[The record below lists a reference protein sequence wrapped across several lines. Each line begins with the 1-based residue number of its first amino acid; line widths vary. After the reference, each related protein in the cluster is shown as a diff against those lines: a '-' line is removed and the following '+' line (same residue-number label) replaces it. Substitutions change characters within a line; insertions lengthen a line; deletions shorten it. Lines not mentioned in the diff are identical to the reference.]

1 MNPLNKHLSTLHP
14 AQRIS
19 LLLLCLLAL
28 AAGIYS
34 GLLQQRLVNPA
45 LAALDDRASAAL
57 QRSLVLSSASF
68 ATARLIDRG
77 IAFVSE
83 AEVGVGV
90 ASVKPGQL
98 LKPLQDMAVRYSD
111 LMVIA
116 MTSIGLQLFLLEFG
130 KVAAL
135 PLFGGGILLS
145 AVLLLLGPAS
155 WRSSCTYL
163 LRIFVAL
170 LLVIRIGVP
179 LAAFGVAEL
188 SDWVLEP
195 QRIAAEAAL
204 SGETAALQRVDQPL
218 QHADEGSFSWLRQM
232 AAQANDMF
240 AAVKSFSDNMVEKLI
255 QLIVVYS
262 LQTLVFPLL
271 SLWLLWHLGR
281 WFVRRPLPL
290 APAATSTATAG

>member
-1 MNPLNKHLSTLHP
+1 MKYIRQLSP
-14 AQRIS
+14 ARRLLVVS
-19 LLLLCLLAL
+19 LAVLAMAVAL
-28 AAGIYS
+28 YS
-34 GLLQQRLVNPA
+34 GILQQRVVNPA
-45 LAALDDRASAAL
+45 LAPLDDKAHSVL
-57 QRSLVLSSASF
+57 QHSLLLSSASF

-116 MTSIGLQLFLLEFG
+116 MTSIGLQLFLLEFA
-130 KVAAL
+130 KLAAL
-135 PLFGGGILLS
+135 PLFGSGILVSTLL
-145 AVLLLLGPAS
+145 VLVGPAS
-155 WRSSCTYL
+155 WRASSIYL
-163 LRIFVAL
+163 LRIFIAV

-179 LAAFGVAEL
+179 LAAFGVSEL

-204 SGETAALQRVDQPL
+204 TGETAALQRVEQPL
-218 QHADEGSFSWLRQM
+218 TNANDGSLSWLRQM
-232 AAQANDMF
+232 AAKANDMF
-240 AAVKSFSDNMVEKLI
+240 SAMKSFSDTMVEKLI

-281 WFVRRPLPL
+281 WFVRRPLPQ
-290 APAATSTATAG
+290 PSQQTATP

>member
-1 MNPLNKHLSTLHP
+1 MKYIRQLSP
-14 AQRIS
+14 ARRLLVVS
-19 LLLLCLLAL
+19 LAVLAMAVAL
-28 AAGIYS
+28 YS
-34 GLLQQRLVNPA
+34 GILQQRVVNPA
-45 LAALDDRASAAL
+45 LAPLDDKAHSVL
-57 QRSLVLSSASF
+57 QHSLLLSSASF

-116 MTSIGLQLFLLEFG
+116 MTSIGLQLFLLEFA
-130 KVAAL
+130 KLAAL
-135 PLFGGGILLS
+135 PLFGSGILVSTLL
-145 AVLLLLGPAS
+145 VLVGPAS
-155 WRSSCTYL
+155 WRASSIYL
-163 LRIFVAL
+163 LRIFIAV

-179 LAAFGVAEL
+179 LAAFGVSEL

-204 SGETAALQRVDQPL
+204 TGETAALQRVEQPL
-218 QHADEGSFSWLRQM
+218 TNANDGSLSWLRQM
-232 AAQANDMF
+232 AAKANDMF
-240 AAVKSFSDNMVEKLI
+240 SAMKSFSDTMVEKLI

-281 WFVRRPLPL
+281 WFVRRPLPQPSL
-290 APAATSTATAG
+290 QTATP

>member
-1 MNPLNKHLSTLHP
+1 MKYIRQLSP
-14 AQRIS
+14 ARR
-19 LLLLCLLAL
+19 LLVILLAVLAL
-28 AAGIYS
+28 AAALYS
-34 GLLQQRLVNPA
+34 GILQQRVVNPA
-45 LAALDDRASAAL
+45 LAPLDNKAHSVL
-57 QRSLVLSSASF
+57 QQSLLLSSASF

-77 IAFVSE
+77 TAFVSE

-116 MTSIGLQLFLLEFG
+116 MTSIGLQLFLLEFA
-130 KVAAL
+130 KLAAL
-135 PLFGGGILLS
+135 PLFGSGILVS
-145 AVLLLLGPAS
+145 PLLVFIGPAS
-155 WRSSCTYL
+155 WRASSTYL
-163 LRIFVAL
+163 LRIFIAL

-204 SGETAALQRVDQPL
+204 TGETAALQRVEQPVTN
-218 QHADEGSFSWLRQM
+218 ANDGSLSWLRQM
-232 AAQANDMF
+232 AAKANDMF
-240 AAVKSFSDNMVEKLI
+240 SAMKNFSDTMVEKLI

-281 WFVRRPLPL
+281 WFVRRPLPQPPL
-290 APAATSTATAG
+290 QTATP

>member
-1 MNPLNKHLSTLHP
+1 MKPPVKPGP
-14 AQRIS
+14 AKR
-19 LLLLCLLAL
+19 LLLLLLGVLAL
-28 AAGIYS
+28 AAALYS
-34 GLLQQRLVNPA
+34 GILQQGVVNPA
-45 LAALDDRASAAL
+45 LQPLDARANAAL

-90 ASVKPGQL
+90 ASIKPGQL

-111 LMVIA
+111 VMVLA
-116 MTSIGLQLFLLEFG
+116 MTATGLQLFLLEFG
-130 KVAAL
+130 KLAAL
-135 PLFGGGILLS
+135 PLFGSGILVSLV
-145 AVLLLLGPAS
+145 ALLLGPAGWHS
-155 WRSSCTYL
+155 TVTYL

-170 LLVIRIGVP
+170 LLVVRIGVP

-195 QRIAAEAAL
+195 QRIAAEEVL
-204 SGETAALQRVDQPL
+204 SSETAALQRVDQPL
-218 QHADEGSFSWLRQM
+218 QGGDDGTLRWFGQL
-232 AAQANDMF
+232 ATQVNDTF
-240 AAVKSFSDNMVEKLI
+240 AAARSFSDTMVEKFI
-255 QLIVVYS
+255 QLIVVYG

-281 WFVRRPLPL
+281 WFVRRPLP
-290 APAATSTATAG
+290 AMSRPGSATPAY

>member
-1 MNPLNKHLSTLHP
+1 MNSLSKSLSKLST
-14 AQRIS
+14 AQRS
-19 LLLLCLLAL
+19 VALLLCLLVL

-34 GLLQQRLVNPA
+34 GLLQQRLVNPL
-45 LAALDDRASAAL
+45 LAPLDDRATAAL

-90 ASVKPGQL
+90 ASVKPGQF

-111 LMVIA
+111 LMVLA

-130 KVAAL
+130 KLAAL
-135 PLFGGGILLS
+135 PLFGGGIVLS
-145 AVLLLLGPAS
+145 AVLLLLGPAG
-155 WRSSCTYL
+155 WRTSCTQL

-218 QHADEGSFSWLRQM
+218 QSSDEGSFSWLRQM

-262 LQTLVFPLL
+262 LQTLIFPLL

-281 WFVRRPLPL
+281 WFVRRPLP
-290 APAATSTATAG
+290 AMPATTSTVTPA

>member
-1 MNPLNKHLSTLHP
+1 MKYIRQLSPTR
-14 AQRIS
+14 RILVI
-19 LLLLCLLAL
+19 LLAVLAL
-28 AAGIYS
+28 AAALYS
-34 GLLQQRLVNPA
+34 GILQQRVVNPA
-45 LAALDDRASAAL
+45 LAPLDNKAHSVL
-57 QRSLVLSSASF
+57 QHSLLLSSASF

-116 MTSIGLQLFLLEFG
+116 MTSIGLQLFLLEFA
-130 KVAAL
+130 KLAAL
-135 PLFGGGILLS
+135 PLFGSGILVSTLL
-145 AVLLLLGPAS
+145 VLVGPAS
-155 WRSSCTYL
+155 WRASSTYL
-163 LRIFVAL
+163 LRIFIAL

-179 LAAFGVAEL
+179 LAAFGVSEL

-204 SGETAALQRVDQPL
+204 SGETAALQRVDQPV
-218 QHADEGSFSWLRQM
+218 ADANDGSLSWLRQM
-232 AAQANDMF
+232 AAKANDML
-240 AAVKSFSDNMVEKLI
+240 AAMKSFSDTMVEKLI

-281 WFVRRPLPL
+281 WFVRRPLPQPL
-290 APAATSTATAG
+290 IQAITP

>member
-1 MNPLNKHLSTLHP
+1 V
-14 AQRIS
+14 I
-19 LLLLCLLAL
+19 LLAVLAL
-28 AAGIYS
+28 AAALYS
-34 GLLQQRLVNPA
+34 GILQQRVVNPA
-45 LAALDDRASAAL
+45 LAPLENKAHSVL
-57 QRSLVLSSASF
+57 QQSLLLSSASF

-116 MTSIGLQLFLLEFG
+116 MTSIGLQLFLLEFA
-130 KVAAL
+130 KLAAL
-135 PLFGGGILLS
+135 PLFGSGILVS
-145 AVLLLLGPAS
+145 TLLVFIGPAS
-155 WRSSCTYL
+155 WRASSTYL
-163 LRIFVAL
+163 LRIFIAL

-204 SGETAALQRVDQPL
+204 TGETAALQRVEQPVTN
-218 QHADEGSFSWLRQM
+218 ANDGSLSWLRQM
-232 AAQANDMF
+232 AAKANDMF
-240 AAVKSFSDNMVEKLI
+240 SAMKNFSDTMVEKLI

-281 WFVRRPLPL
+281 WFVRRPLPQPPL
-290 APAATSTATAG
+290 QTATP

>member
-1 MNPLNKHLSTLHP
+1 MKQLTKLSP
-14 AQRIS
+14 AQRLFA
-19 LLLLCLLAL
+19 LLLLLLAL
-28 AAGIYS
+28 SAGVYS
-34 GLLQQRLVNPA
+34 GILQQRLLNPV
-45 LAALDDRASAAL
+45 LSPLDDRASSAL
-57 QRSLVLSSASF
+57 QRSLMLSSASF

-83 AEVGVGV
+83 AQVGVGV
-90 ASVKPGQL
+90 ASIKPGQL

-111 LMVIA
+111 LMVLA

-130 KVAAL
+130 KLAAL
-135 PLFGGGILLS
+135 PLFGTGILLS
-145 AVLLLLGPAS
+145 AIMLLLGPPA
-155 WRSSCTYL
+155 WRNTATYL
-163 LRIFVAL
+163 LRIFIAL

-218 QHADEGSFSWLRQM
+218 QNGDEGSLSWLKQM

-281 WFVRRPLPL
+281 WFVRRPLAELP
-290 APAATSTATAG
+290 APAHTIPAA

>member
-1 MNPLNKHLSTLHP
+1 MTRFTRLNP
-14 AQRIS
+14 AQRFIT
-19 LLLLCLLAL
+19 LMLFLLAL
-28 AAGIYS
+28 CLGIYS
-34 GLLQQRLVNPA
+34 GILQQRLVNP
-45 LAALDDRASAAL
+45 LLVPLDDRANAAL
-57 QRSLVLSSASF
+57 QRSLMLSSASF

-83 AEVGVGV
+83 AQVGVGV
-90 ASVKPGQL
+90 ASIKPGQL

-111 LMVIA
+111 IMVLA

-130 KVAAL
+130 KLAAL
-135 PLFGGGILLS
+135 PLFGAGILVS
-145 AVLLLLGPAS
+145 AVTLIVGPAS
-155 WRSSCTYL
+155 WRNSATYL
-163 LRIFVAL
+163 LRIFIAL

-204 SGETAALQRVDQPL
+204 SGETAALQRVEQPL
-218 QHADEGSFSWLRQM
+218 QGSDEGALSWLKQL
-232 AAQANDMF
+232 AGQANDVF
-240 AAVKSFSDNMVEKLI
+240 NAVKSFSDTMVEKLI

-262 LQTLVFPLL
+262 LQTVVFPLL

-281 WFVRRPLPL
+281 WFVRRPLAVLP
-290 APAATSTATAG
+290 STTHPTPVV

>member
-1 MNPLNKHLSTLHP
+1 MKYIRQLSPTRRLFVV
-14 AQRIS
+14 
-19 LLLLCLLAL
+19 LLAILAL
-28 AAGIYS
+28 AAALYS
-34 GLLQQRLVNPA
+34 GILQQRVVNPA
-45 LAALDDRASAAL
+45 LAPLDNKAHSVL
-57 QRSLVLSSASF
+57 QHSLLLSSASF

-116 MTSIGLQLFLLEFG
+116 MTSIGLQLFLLEFA
-130 KVAAL
+130 KLAAL
-135 PLFGGGILLS
+135 PLFGSGILVSTLL
-145 AVLLLLGPAS
+145 VLVGPAS
-155 WRSSCTYL
+155 WRASSTYL
-163 LRIFVAL
+163 LRIFIAA

-204 SGETAALQRVDQPL
+204 TGETAALQRVEQPVTS
-218 QHADEGSFSWLRQM
+218 ADDGSLSWLRQM
-232 AAQANDMF
+232 AAKANDMF
-240 AAVKSFSDNMVEKLI
+240 SAMKSFSDTMVEKLI

-271 SLWLLWHLGR
+271 SLWLLWHLGH
-281 WFVRRPLPL
+281 WFVRRPLPQSPL
-290 APAATSTATAG
+290 QTATP

>member
-1 MNPLNKHLSTLHP
+1 MKYIRQLSPTR
-14 AQRIS
+14 RILVI
-19 LLLLCLLAL
+19 LLAVLAL
-28 AAGIYS
+28 AAALYS
-34 GLLQQRLVNPA
+34 GILQQRVVNPA
-45 LAALDDRASAAL
+45 LAPLDNKAHSVL
-57 QRSLVLSSASF
+57 QHSLLLSSASF

-116 MTSIGLQLFLLEFG
+116 MTSIGLQLFLLEFA
-130 KVAAL
+130 KLAAL
-135 PLFGGGILLS
+135 PLFGSGILVS
-145 AVLLLLGPAS
+145 TLLVFIGPAS
-155 WRSSCTYL
+155 WRASSTYL
-163 LRIFVAL
+163 LRIFIAV

-204 SGETAALQRVDQPL
+204 TGETAALQRVEQPVTN
-218 QHADEGSFSWLRQM
+218 ANDGSLSWLRQM
-232 AAQANDMF
+232 AAKANDMF
-240 AAVKSFSDNMVEKLI
+240 SAMKSFSDTMVEKLI

-281 WFVRRPLPL
+281 WFVRRPLPQPPL
-290 APAATSTATAG
+290 QTATP

>member
-1 MNPLNKHLSTLHP
+1 MKYLNQLSP
-14 AQRIS
+14 AQR
-19 LLLLCLLAL
+19 LLALLLCLLAL

-34 GLLQQRLVNPA
+34 GLLQQRIVNPA
-45 LAALDDRASAAL
+45 LAPLDDRANSAL
-57 QRSLVLSSASF
+57 QHSLLLSSASF

-111 LMVIA
+111 LMVLA
-116 MTSIGLQLFLLEFG
+116 MTSVGLQLFLLEFG

-135 PLFGGGILLS
+135 PLFGSGILLS
-145 AVLLLLGPAS
+145 AVLLLLGPAG
-155 WRSSCTYL
+155 WRSSCTQL

-204 SGETAALQRVDQPL
+204 SGETAALQRVEQPL
-218 QHADEGSFSWLRQM
+218 HTADESSFSWLRQM
-232 AAQANDMF
+232 AGTANDMF

-262 LQTLVFPLL
+262 LQTLIFPLL
-271 SLWLLWHLGR
+271 SLYLLWQLGR
-281 WFVRRPLPL
+281 WFVRRPLPAAL
-290 APAATSTATAG
+290 PAVAS

>member
-1 MNPLNKHLSTLHP
+1 MNFIKTLSP
-14 AQRIS
+14 MQR
-19 LLLLCLLAL
+19 LFALLLCLLAL
-28 AAGIYS
+28 AAGIYT
-34 GLLQQRLVNPA
+34 GVLQQRLVNPVLA
-45 LAALDDRASAAL
+45 PLDNKANAALKH
-57 QRSLVLSSASF
+57 SLVLSSASF

-111 LMVIA
+111 LMVLA

-130 KVAAL
+130 KLAAL
-135 PLFGGGILLS
+135 PLFGSGILVCSLS
-145 AVLLLLGPAS
+145 LLLGPAS
-155 WRSSCTYL
+155 WRTSSGYL

-170 LLVIRIGVP
+170 LLVVRIGVP

-188 SDWVLEP
+188 SNWVLEP

-204 SGETAALQRVDQPL
+204 SSETAALQRVEQPQQQAEQSSL
-218 QHADEGSFSWLRQM
+218 SWLRQV
-232 AAQANDMF
+232 AAQANDLF
-240 AAVKSFSDNMVEKLI
+240 AAVKSFSDSMVEKLI

-281 WFVRRPLPL
+281 WFVRRPLQL
-290 APAATSTATAG
+290 HETAPRTAMVQ

>member
-1 MNPLNKHLSTLHP
+1 MKYIRQLSPTRRLFVV
-14 AQRIS
+14 
-19 LLLLCLLAL
+19 LLAILAL
-28 AAGIYS
+28 AAALYS
-34 GLLQQRLVNPA
+34 GILQQRVVNPA
-45 LAALDDRASAAL
+45 LAPLDDKAHSVL
-57 QRSLVLSSASF
+57 QHSLLLSSASF

-116 MTSIGLQLFLLEFG
+116 MTSIGLQLFLLEFA
-130 KVAAL
+130 KLAAL
-135 PLFGGGILLS
+135 PLFGSGILVSTLL
-145 AVLLLLGPAS
+145 VLVGPAS
-155 WRSSCTYL
+155 WRASSIYL
-163 LRIFVAL
+163 LRIFIAV

-179 LAAFGVAEL
+179 LAAFGVSEL

-204 SGETAALQRVDQPL
+204 TGETAALQRVEQPL
-218 QHADEGSFSWLRQM
+218 TNANDGSLSWLRQM
-232 AAQANDMF
+232 AAKANDMF
-240 AAVKSFSDNMVEKLI
+240 SAMKSFSDTMVEKLI

-281 WFVRRPLPL
+281 WFVRRPLPQ
-290 APAATSTATAG
+290 PSPQTATP

>member
-1 MNPLNKHLSTLHP
+1 MNYLHKLS
-14 AQRIS
+14 AIQRIFA
-19 LLLLCLLAL
+19 LLLCLLAL

-34 GLLQQRLVNPA
+34 GLLQQRIVNPA
-45 LAALDDRASAAL
+45 LAPLDDRANSAL
-57 QRSLVLSSASF
+57 QHSLLLSSASF

-111 LMVIA
+111 LMVLA
-116 MTSIGLQLFLLEFG
+116 MTSVGLQLFLLEFG

-135 PLFGGGILLS
+135 PLFGSGILLS

-155 WRSSCTYL
+155 WRSSCTQL

-218 QHADEGSFSWLRQM
+218 HSVDEGSFSWLRQM

-240 AAVKSFSDNMVEKLI
+240 AAVKSFSDSMVEKLI

-262 LQTLVFPLL
+262 LQTLIFPLL
-271 SLWLLWHLGR
+271 SLYLLWQLGR
-281 WFVRRPLPL
+281 WFVRRPLA
-290 APAATSTATAG
+290 APVTPESAIPVR

>member
-1 MNPLNKHLSTLHP
+1 MKYIRQLSP
-14 AQRIS
+14 ARRLLVVS
-19 LLLLCLLAL
+19 LAVLAMAVAL
-28 AAGIYS
+28 YS
-34 GLLQQRLVNPA
+34 GILQQRVVNPA
-45 LAALDDRASAAL
+45 LAPLDDKAHSVL
-57 QRSLVLSSASF
+57 QHSLLLSSASF

-83 AEVGVGV
+83 AEVGIGV

-116 MTSIGLQLFLLEFG
+116 MTSIGLQLFLLEFA
-130 KVAAL
+130 KLAAL
-135 PLFGGGILLS
+135 PLFGSGILVSTLL
-145 AVLLLLGPAS
+145 VLVGPAS
-155 WRSSCTYL
+155 WRASSIYL
-163 LRIFVAL
+163 LRIFIAV

-179 LAAFGVAEL
+179 LAAFGVSEL

-204 SGETAALQRVDQPL
+204 TGETAALQRVEQPL
-218 QHADEGSFSWLRQM
+218 TNANDGSLSWLRQM
-232 AAQANDMF
+232 AAKANDMF
-240 AAVKSFSDNMVEKLI
+240 SAMKSFSDTMVEKLI

-281 WFVRRPLPL
+281 WFVRRPLPQPSL
-290 APAATSTATAG
+290 QTATP

>member
-1 MNPLNKHLSTLHP
+1 MM
-14 AQRIS
+14 QRLKS
-19 LLLLCLLAL
+19 LPTYQRLAL
-28 AAGIYS
+28 GLVVLLGLAAALYS
-34 GLLQQRLVNPA
+34 GILQQRLVNPA
-45 LAALDDRASAAL
+45 LAPLDQQAQSVL
-57 QRSLVLSSASF
+57 QRSLLLSSASF

-111 LMVIA
+111 LMVLA

-130 KVAAL
+130 KLAVL
-135 PLFGGGILLS
+135 PLFGGGVI
-145 AVLLLLGPAS
+145 ACAGLLLLGPAS
-155 WRSSCTYL
+155 WRGTLTQL

-170 LLVIRIGVP
+170 LLLIRLGIP
-179 LAAFGVAEL
+179 LAALGVAGL

-204 SGETAALQRVDQPL
+204 SGDTQALQRVDQPL
-218 QHADEGSFSWLRQM
+218 ISSDESSLSWLRQM
-232 AAQANDMF
+232 AGKANDMI
-240 AAVKSFSDNMVEKLI
+240 AAVKGFSDSMVEKLV

-281 WFVRRPLPL
+281 WYVRRPISTV
-290 APAATSTATAG
+290 AIATV

>member
-1 MNPLNKHLSTLHP
+1 MKYIRQLSPTRRLFVV
-14 AQRIS
+14 
-19 LLLLCLLAL
+19 LLAILAL
-28 AAGIYS
+28 AAALYS
-34 GLLQQRLVNPA
+34 GILQQRVVNPA
-45 LAALDDRASAAL
+45 LAPLDNKAHSVL
-57 QRSLVLSSASF
+57 QHSLLLSSASF

-116 MTSIGLQLFLLEFG
+116 MTSIGLQLFLLEFA
-130 KVAAL
+130 KLAAL
-135 PLFGGGILLS
+135 PLFGSGILVSTLL
-145 AVLLLLGPAS
+145 VLVGPAS
-155 WRSSCTYL
+155 WRASSTYL
-163 LRIFVAL
+163 LRIFIAA

-204 SGETAALQRVDQPL
+204 TGETAALQRVEQPVTS
-218 QHADEGSFSWLRQM
+218 ADDGSLSWLRQM
-232 AAQANDMF
+232 AAKANDMF
-240 AAVKSFSDNMVEKLI
+240 SAMKSFSDTMVEKLI

-290 APAATSTATAG
+290 PPLQTATP

>member
-1 MNPLNKHLSTLHP
+1 MKQLTNLSP
-14 AQRIS
+14 GQRLFA
-19 LLLLCLLAL
+19 LLLLLLAL
-28 AAGIYS
+28 SAGIYS
-34 GLLQQRLVNPA
+34 GILQQRLLNPA
-45 LAALDDRASAAL
+45 LSPLDDRASSAL

-83 AEVGVGV
+83 AQVGVGV
-90 ASVKPGQL
+90 ASIKPGQL

-111 LMVIA
+111 LMVLT

-130 KVAAL
+130 KLAAL
-135 PLFGGGILLS
+135 PLFGTGILLS
-145 AVLLLLGPAS
+145 AVMLLLGPPG
-155 WRSSCTYL
+155 WRGTATYL
-163 LRIFVAL
+163 LRIFIAL

-218 QHADEGSFSWLRQM
+218 QSGDEGSLSWLKQM

-281 WFVRRPLPL
+281 WFVRRPLAELPSP
-290 APAATSTATAG
+290 AHKIPAA